1 VIPGAARP
9 DTRPPTR
16 GKKLPE
22 ALLRL
27 VTRSGDGDR
36 PTGPVRFTVVVDAD
50 QVTDRAAGLI
60 QTALRGRPPRV
71 VRRALDRL
79 SCDAAIDAVVR
90 DGADLLAAQQ
100 RNVRLAA
107 RIQQLETRLSQL
119 LGEHTWR
126 SSGLGAPDDLDHLKQ
141 RIVMLEQQVID
152 LQLQL
157 DEREQD
163 LDAARATNR
172 ALMAQLNATA
182 CACSPPAS

>member
-1 VIPGAARP
+1 MTTDNTAATAAMTAGRRA
-9 DTRPPTR
+9 DTARRRQRVTVALTEAAERGDELTAAAIARRAGVDRSFLYRHADLLEQLHAAQAQPPT
-16 GKKLPE
+16 
-22 ALLRL
+22 
-27 VTRSGDGDR
+27 T
-36 PTGPVRFTVVVDAD
+36 
-50 QVTDRAAGLI
+50 AAG
-60 QTALRGRPPRV
+60 TTV
-71 VRRALDRL
+71 SRASLQ
-79 SCDAAIDAVVR
+79 
-90 DGADLLAAQQ
+90 ADLLAAQQ

-126 SSGLGAPDDLDHLKQ
+126 SSGLGAPEDIDHLKQ